1 MAKTSLA
8 KIKSQLGVILTGNTK
23 NNNNLQQTSHKWYK
37 LHCNIYI
44 RCASCRET
52 SDNEYP
58 WLFRVNSKQEKFI
71 NETKNRI

>member
-8 KIKSQLGVILTGNTK
+8 KIKRPLDAILTDNTK

-44 RCASCRET
+44 R
-52 SDNEYP
+52 
-58 WLFRVNSKQEKFI
+58 
-71 NETKNRI
+71 

>member
-23 NNNNLQQTSHKWYK
+23 NNNNLQQTSHKWSK

-44 RCASCRET
+44 RYLQA
-52 SDNEYP
+52 
-58 WLFRVNSKQEKFI
+58 
-71 NETKNRI
+71 